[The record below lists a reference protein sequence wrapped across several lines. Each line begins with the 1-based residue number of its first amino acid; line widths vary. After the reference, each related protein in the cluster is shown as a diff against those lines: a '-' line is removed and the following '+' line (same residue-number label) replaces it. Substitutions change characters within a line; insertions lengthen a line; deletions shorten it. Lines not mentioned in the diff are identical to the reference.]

1 MIYIYIW
8 YIQAFLKIGVP
19 LFSIGFPFE
28 KCQQIHCMITRF
40 VSRKPPS
47 YRSYPPFTSLEPMFP
62 AIEPIWAVFKLLS
75 CPFITG
81 WLMARFLYEWIVNM
95 HPIYKKNTHTHTYT
109 HIPIY
114 NYIYI
119 YIIFINHHHHHHD
132 IYIYISLSLTIIIN
146 QPEFWT
152 LPQCSTGPTIQWS
165 DASDGSHPD
174 LHESLCHKAGP
185 AAAAPGT
192 AKEHVMNNEGWH

>member
-1 MIYIYIW
+1 MYIYIYIYYYNRYIYIW

-28 KCQQIHCMITRF
+28 KCQQTHCMITRF

-95 HPIYKKNTHTHTYT
+95 HPIYKKNTHTHTYLYT
-109 HIPIY
+109 I
-114 NYIYI
+114 IYI
-119 YIIFINHHHHHHD
+119 YHIHKPSSSSW
-132 IYIYISLSLTIIIN
+132 YIYISLSLS
-146 QPEFWT
+146 P
-152 LPQCSTGPTIQWS
+152 S
-165 DASDGSHPD
+165 
-174 LHESLCHKAGP
+174 
-185 AAAAPGT
+185 
-192 AKEHVMNNEGWH
+192 